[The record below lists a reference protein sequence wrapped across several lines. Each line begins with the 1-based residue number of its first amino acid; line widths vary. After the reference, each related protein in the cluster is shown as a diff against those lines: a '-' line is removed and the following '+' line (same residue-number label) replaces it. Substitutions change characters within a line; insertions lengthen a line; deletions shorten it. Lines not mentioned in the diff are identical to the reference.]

1 MIAYQDPQHPS
12 YHGRKTVKCY
22 GCGEKCAK
30 SAWGN
35 WCHPCN
41 VKRLD
46 QISAALDGM
55 EQRIKFDEAVRKAVA
70 LNEDM
75 FTRLINERN
84 AILRAA
90 GGKVT
95 ATKEQHRPSQHWSHQ
110 SHKDGS
116 ETYQIDM

>member
-12 YHGRKTVKCY
+12 YLGPKKVKCH

-46 QISAALDGM
+46 QIGATLDTM
-55 EQRIKFDEAVRKAVA
+55 LEKAKFDAAVRAAVA
-70 LNEDM
+70 FDERR
-75 FTRLINERN
+75 FERLMNERN

-90 GGKVT
+90 GGTVT
-95 ATKEQHRPSQHWSHQ
+95 ATKEQHRPSSYWSHQ

-116 ETYQIDM
+116 ETYRIDL